1 MPDQTFFYFPA
12 TTNIG
17 EEFLV
22 DSDEYNHIVKSLRKT
37 VGDPV
42 DIVDGNGRIL
52 HARISEI
59 NKKSLR
65 CQTQSIEQSSNEL
78 PFRVTA
84 AVALIKQQRFEW
96 MAEKLT
102 ELGVSKIQPLLTQRV
117 VRSGFRKKRIEKKVI
132 SAMKQSER
140 AVLPEITEP
149 MEFSRWIELA
159 EPDRTFLSA
168 QSAEQIRLSEYHAAF
183 DKAITFTI
191 GPEGGWSESELHL
204 MSERGIKTYQLGNR
218 RLRTETAAI
227 ASLAEI
233 AAKFEGNATIRR
245 NHHE

>member
-22 DSDEYNHIVKSLRKT
+22 DSDEYNHIVKSLRKM
-37 VGDPV
+37 VGDQV
-42 DIVDGNGRIL
+42 DIVNGNGQII

-59 NKKSLR
+59 NKKTLR

-78 PFRVTA
+78 PIRVSA
-84 AVALIKQQRFEW
+84 AIALIKQQRFEW

-102 ELGVSKIQPLLTQRV
+102 ELGVSKIQPLLTHRV
-117 VRSGFRKKRIEKKVI
+117 VRSGFRKERIEKKVI

-140 AVLPEITEP
+140 AVLPKINEP
-149 MEFSRWIELA
+149 MEFSQWIELA
-159 EPDRTFLSA
+159 KPERTFFAA
-168 QSAEQIRLSEYHAAF
+168 QSANQTRLNVFRETF
-183 DKAITFTI
+183 DEEITFAI
-191 GPEGGWSESELHL
+191 GPEGGWSDSELQLMLDRDIRSYHL
-204 MSERGIKTYQLGNR
+204 GSR

-227 ASLAEI
+227 ASLTEI
-233 AAKFEGNATIRR
+233 AASIEGNATIRR